1 MGGVQN
7 YLSSHL
13 FAMLE
18 RRSVCS
24 TYPLILRFEGLD
36 STGIETHREVKPYDQ

>member
-13 FAMLE
+13 SAMLE

-36 STGIETHREVKPYDQ
+36 GRNRDKSRA

>member
-13 FAMLE
+13 SAMLE

-24 TYPLILRFEGLD
+24 TYPLILRFEVD
-36 STGIETHREVKPYDQ
+36 NRNRDKSRA

>member
-13 FAMLE
+13 SATLE
-18 RRSVCS
+18 RRSVCG
-24 TYPLILRFEGLD
+24 TCPLIVRFEGLD
-36 STGIETHREVKPYDQ
+36 DRNRDKSRV